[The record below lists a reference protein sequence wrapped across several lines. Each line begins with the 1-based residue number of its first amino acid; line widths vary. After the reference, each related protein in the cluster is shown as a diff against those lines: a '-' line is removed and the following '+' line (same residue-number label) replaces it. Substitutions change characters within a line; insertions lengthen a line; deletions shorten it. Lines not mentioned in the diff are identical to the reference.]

1 MNPLYRCAF
10 DRKKCFGYKPPP
22 VEEHEE
28 HSYCS
33 ETNVRRSP
41 PPRPPAPPLPSP
53 ICAAFTRW
61 LWFRG
66 QLDWPVF
73 FLKPDLL

>member
-41 PPRPPAPPLPSP
+41 PAPPRATPAVTHLCGIHSMALVSR
-53 ICAAFTRW
+53 AAG
-61 LWFRG
+61 LAG
-66 QLDWPVF
+66 VLQ
-73 FLKPDLL
+73 PD

>member
-10 DRKKCFGYKPPP
+10 DRKKCFGYRPPP

-33 ETNVRRSP
+33 ETNVRRSYY
-41 PPRPPAPPLPSP
+41 
-53 ICAAFTRW
+53 ICRTQHRT
-61 LWFRG
+61 
-66 QLDWPVF
+66 QSTQI
-73 FLKPDLL
+73 